1 MSENDLVLIKR
12 SDLVEMLREV
22 VNEAV
27 DQLRSDLGSAD
38 NIRKDYYTVKELCEM
53 WSVCVGTLWR
63 HEKMGHLHPKRIGRR
78 VLFLKEE
85 IDKINS
91 LRPSSRRV
99 TGNMRW
105 Q

>member
-1 MSENDLVLIKR
+1 MSENDFVLIKR
-12 SDLVEMLREV
+12 SDLIEMLREV
-22 VNEAV
+22 VNEAI
-27 DQLRSDLGSAD
+27 DQLRNDLGGAD

-53 WSVCVGTLWR
+53 WSVSVGTLWR

-91 LRPSSRRV
+91 LQPSSRWSTAR
-99 TGNMRW
+99 TRW